1 MSHPG
6 CVTDSRDKL
15 LQTFTVVNRML
26 DGRLLWARKCSSPWD
41 TVVSRAGGALLPEA
55 YGLVKSQPLS

>member
-1 MSHPG
+1 
-6 CVTDSRDKL
+6 
-15 LQTFTVVNRML
+15 ML

-41 TVVSRAGGALLPEA
+41 TVVSRAGRALLPEA